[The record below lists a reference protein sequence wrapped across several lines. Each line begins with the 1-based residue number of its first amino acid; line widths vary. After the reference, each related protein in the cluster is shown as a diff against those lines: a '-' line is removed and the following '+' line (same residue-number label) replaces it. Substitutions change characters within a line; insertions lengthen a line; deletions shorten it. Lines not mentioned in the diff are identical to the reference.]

1 MVANPAAEREW
12 WPTLQNDGDH
22 TVRVQIDLGPDDPPF
37 VTILDDLLDT
47 D

>member
-1 MVANPAAEREW
+1 
-12 WPTLQNDGDH
+12 
-22 TVRVQIDLGPDDPPF
+22 VRVQIDPGPDNPLF